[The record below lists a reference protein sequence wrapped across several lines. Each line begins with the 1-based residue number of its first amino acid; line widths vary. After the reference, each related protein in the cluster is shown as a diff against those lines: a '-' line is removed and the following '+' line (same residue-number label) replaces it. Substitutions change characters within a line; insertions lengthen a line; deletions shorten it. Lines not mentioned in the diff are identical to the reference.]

1 MHDAALDVS
10 LKRTIPAHQTGD
22 TVFTCRKCL
31 GLVVDSQPGRQAH
44 RDRLGHWPVERK
56 RA

>member
-1 MHDAALDVS
+1 MNATKDES
-10 LKRTIPAHQTGD
+10 LKRTIPAHQTRE

-44 RDRLGHWPVERK
+44 KDRLGHWPEERK